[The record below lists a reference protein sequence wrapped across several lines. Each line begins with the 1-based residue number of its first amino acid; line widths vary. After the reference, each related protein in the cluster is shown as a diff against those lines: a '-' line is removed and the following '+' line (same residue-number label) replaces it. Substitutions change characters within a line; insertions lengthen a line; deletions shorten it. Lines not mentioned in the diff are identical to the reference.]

1 MKDIRAFARRIA
13 AEFHPR
19 RIIVFGSYAYGTPNE
34 DSDVDILVV
43 MRYRGHSS
51 DAAIEIRRRIDFGHP
66 LDLLVRSQE
75 EIEHRYAI
83 EDWFIREIVD
93 KGKIL
98 YEAADETVGR
108 EGRSRLSNGRARTAA
123 KVGSTL

>member
-1 MKDIRAFARRIA
+1 MVAMKDIRAFARRIA

-19 RIIVFGSYAYGTPNE
+19 RIILFGSYAYGTPTE

-93 KGKIL
+93 KGINV
-98 YEAADETVGR
+98 YEPNHARA
-108 EGRSRLSNGRARTAA
+108 SWNGRRVESAA
-123 KVGSTL
+123 SRATR